1 MTNRPDPMHP
11 DVPVKFPV
19 PVRECTVCGG
29 KFVPVSEKGT
39 GSTHCPA
46 CRKKITEKA
55 REKSL
60 EMRRAAKAE
69 SDRPA
74 FTTTLEWYRPAD
86 KLPEK
91 SQKVFF
97 ISKSGASVDSVSYSK
112 LHNAFNATDEKEP
125 RSAFPVSYWAY
136 IPADLQEQ
144 MDACWLE
151 YCNKRM
157 EDK

>member
-19 PVRECTVCGG
+19 QIRECTVCGG

-91 SQKVFF
+91 SQKVFI
-97 ISKSGASVDSVSYSK
+97 ISYSGASVDSVNYSK
-112 LHNAFNATDEKEP
+112 LNNAFNARDGYEP
-125 RSAFPVSYWAY
+125 QSAFPVSYWAY
-136 IPADLQEQ
+136 FPADLQEQ

>member
-97 ISKSGASVDSVSYSK
+97 ISDSGASVDSVNYSK
-112 LHNAFNATDEKEP
+112 SHNAFNARDGYEP
-125 RSAFPVSYWAY
+125 QSAFPVSYWAY

>member
-19 PVRECTVCGG
+19 PIRECAVCGG

-39 GSTHCPA
+39 GSTHCPEW
-46 CRKKITEKA
+46 RKKITEKA

-60 EMRRAAKAE
+60 EMRRVAKAE

-91 SQKVFF
+91 SQNVFI
-97 ISKSGASVDSVSYSK
+97 ISYSGASVDSVNYSK
-112 LHNAFNATDEKEP
+112 SHNAFNARDGYEP
-125 RSAFPVSYWAY
+125 QSAFPVSYWAY